1 MPRFEGERWLR
12 GWGCAP
18 TVFFA
23 YGRGGSCRRLYLL
36 EVSTT
41 AELAQTIAMA
51 MGGAVRKMHAFV
63 TPTGKRYRTAR
74 KLCALM
80 ALHGRENRCTP
91 IQPMVVPS
99 VRTAAFATAA
109 QGCATALMGMK
120 GWHATECL
128 VQTTA
133 VNTASV

>member
-1 MPRFEGERWLR
+1 MIAERAR
-12 GWGCAP
+12 
-18 TVFFA
+18 
-23 YGRGGSCRRLYLL
+23 
-36 EVSTT
+36 
-41 AELAQTIAMA
+41 TIVMA
-51 MGGAVRKMHAFV
+51 MGDAVRKMLAFV

-80 ALHGRENRCTP
+80 ELHGQENRCTP
-91 IQPMVVPS
+91 IQLMVAPN

-109 QGCATALMGMK
+109 QGCAAALMAMK
-120 GWHATECL
+120 GWLATECP